1 MSYVGFLF
9 SDYVESPVMRYRF
22 GFFYISLIAFGM
34 VVNVLLMVYQSI
46 CELIKIFRRWRQKK
60 AVQIQK
66 VLVQE
71 SPEKQL
77 IQKKNS
83 FLARPLEILE
93 SESSVSISASEISI
107 NDSESVNSQSMNQLL
122 LIPPKLRPRQNEQTQ
137 LLNLTDFR
145 KQEVQLI

>member
-1 MSYVGFLF
+1 M
-9 SDYVESPVMRYRF
+9 
-22 GFFYISLIAFGM
+22 
-34 VVNVLLMVYQSI
+34 
-46 CELIKIFRRWRQKK
+46 
-60 AVQIQK
+60 
-66 VLVQE
+66 QE

-107 NDSESVNSQSMNQLL
+107 NDSELVNSQSMNQLL
-122 LIPPKLRPRQNEQTQ
+122 LVPPKLRPRQKEQTQ

-145 KQEVQLI
+145 KQEDQLI